1 MDGLIGGVRRAISY
15 VRPFGF
21 QSLSGQQFKRPC
33 EPWTNSDGSKIAPIR
48 GENPIDAPA
57 LRYSRDRPIDQAQSE
72 ALELGIQFQGPGD
85 IRWKRHLIFVARR
98 RIEDLSHQFAH
109 GLALISK
116 EVVHFRKNETGNDNG
131 GRRREDLFVLRK
143 ARLAAGRP
151 GERPQESAGVGDDGR
166 DQFSMSRK
174 SADSSTRLLFVD
186 SNSSVDGG
194 RRLE

>member
-21 QSLSGQQFKRPC
+21 QSLSGQQFKRRG
-33 EPWTNSDGSKIAPIR
+33 EPWTNSDGSKIARIR

-57 LRYSRDRPIDQAQSE
+57 LRYSRDRPIDQAKSE

-98 RIEDLSHQFAH
+98 RIEDLSHQFAP

-116 EVVHFRKNETGNDNG
+116 EVVHFRKNETGNDN
-131 GRRREDLFVLRK
+131 
-143 ARLAAGRP
+143 AGRP
-151 GERPQESAGVGDDGR
+151 REGLFVPTQARPAPTSP
-166 DQFSMSRK
+166 
-174 SADSSTRLLFVD
+174 STRPTNTPQRCDV
-186 SNSSVDGG
+186 
-194 RRLE
+194 RARH